1 VFFGE
6 VAGEDGRVAV
16 GDGDGVGFGGEA
28 GGFEFLEVGVVA
40 ENESAVKVSPS
51 AGTAEGHP
59 AGAGNYKVTRVLWRG
74 TGVYILG
81 VRGWVSGFGGG
92 RVTGVGGV
100 AGDEDV
106 LGGGALVFGVGVNGG
121 KEYIEAVTVEGLGG
135 VGDGFG
141 DVEGEVL
148 EVMDETLG
156 FSEGVG

>member
-1 VFFGE
+1 MFFGE
-6 VAGEDGRVAV
+6 VAGEDGGIAV

-28 GGFEFLEVGVVA
+28 GGFEFVEVGVVA
-40 ENESAVKVSPS
+40 ENESPVKVSPS

-59 AGAGNYKVTRVLWRG
+59 AGAGDYQVTG
-74 TGVYILG
+74 IGVQI
-81 VRGWVSGFGGG
+81 SGFGGVLVCG
-92 RVTGVGGV
+92 SEV

-106 LGGGALVFGVGVNGG
+106 LGGGALVFSGGVNGG
-121 KEYIEAVTVEGLGG
+121 KEDVEAILVECLGG